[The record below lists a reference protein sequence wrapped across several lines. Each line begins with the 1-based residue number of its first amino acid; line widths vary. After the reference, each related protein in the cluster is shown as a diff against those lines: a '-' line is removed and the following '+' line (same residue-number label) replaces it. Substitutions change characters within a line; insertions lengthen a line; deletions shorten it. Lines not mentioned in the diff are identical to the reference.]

1 MLAKQMPMDFKPE
14 GYSSVSPYLL
24 VDGADATIAF
34 IKQVFD
40 GKELRRFADATGH
53 LRHAE
58 VKIDDTV
65 LMIADCCDE
74 TPAVTTHVH
83 VYVRDVEETFRRAV
97 EAGAVPVKEP
107 LRNGDEHD
115 LRGGVRQPGGVTW
128 WIATKMS

>member
-1 MLAKQMPMDFKPE
+1 VDFKPD

-24 VDGADATIAF
+24 VDGADDTIAF
-34 IKQVFD
+34 IKQVFQ

-65 LMIADCCDE
+65 LMVADCSDE
-74 TPAVTTHVH
+74 HPAIASQIH

-107 LRNGDEHD
+107 VKTDKSD
-115 LRGGVRQPGGVTW
+115 VCGGVRQPNGITW
-128 WIATKMS
+128 WIATRMA